1 MGHRAALDAGRQP
14 TDPIRILSLDG
25 GGMRGLMCVRILVE
39 LERLSGR
46 RIAELFD
53 VIAGTST
60 GGMIALGLTRP
71 GPEGKPG
78 LTAQEVQDIYIRF
91 GSTIFPRVAV
101 RPLRPL
107 RWEKVRTARPVVTQR
122 VGALARPS
130 RYSNARYSAAGLE
143 KLLAELLG
151 TTRLAE
157 AMADVI
163 IPSYDWKAGRAFV
176 FRSREARDGTSFD
189 PTMAQVA
196 RATTAAPTYFPPM
209 QLRTGDRELVLID
222 GGVVANNPASIAY
235 FEALYNADSE
245 RNPDPDFLV
254 LSLGTGRPP
263 VETPTYQEL
272 WSRNW
277 LRMGM
282 GMLGVM
288 MDGTSEISDE
298 VLGNIMRPRHPR
310 SRYWRIDTDLY
321 GVRLNLDDASP
332 QQVKGLIGLA
342 EKTIADHMAELTEMA
357 GLLTATGVT
366 AAAGPPDQ
374 GPGASA

>member
-1 MGHRAALDAGRQP
+1 
-14 TDPIRILSLDG
+14 
-25 GGMRGLMCVRILVE
+25 
-39 LERLSGR
+39 
-46 RIAELFD
+46 
-53 VIAGTST
+53 
-60 GGMIALGLTRP
+60 
-71 GPEGKPG
+71 
-78 LTAQEVQDIYIRF
+78 
-91 GSTIFPRVAV
+91 
-101 RPLRPL
+101 
-107 RWEKVRTARPVVTQR
+107 
-122 VGALARPS
+122 
-130 RYSNARYSAAGLE
+130 
-143 KLLAELLG
+143 
-151 TTRLAE
+151 
-157 AMADVI
+157 
-163 IPSYDWKAGRAFV
+163 
-176 FRSREARDGTSFD
+176 
-189 PTMAQVA
+189 MAQVA

-209 QLRTGDRELVLID
+209 RLQTGDRELVLID

-235 FEALYNADSE
+235 FEALHQADAEE
-245 RNPDPDFLV
+245 RPDPDFLV

-263 VETPTYQEL
+263 VEVPTYREL